1 MSLRSFIAAALAV
14 PGLALSLPAAAQVPR
29 PVDIPVPNLP
39 QETAV
44 WCWAAVAQQII
55 LASRGPAET
64 PPQCALVALA
74 NGAPP
79 GACCSFPNPSCV
91 RTGSIPQVQGLIA
104 RFGGRYSSVAPPTD
118 PMTLYGAL
126 RRGEVVILEVATGMG
141 SSHVVLVRG
150 MSFMPTPFGVEP
162 VLHVN
167 DPMAYFT
174 QPVPFS
180 RIVGLWMRAI
190 VVEPW

>member
-1 MSLRSFIAAALAV
+1 
-14 PGLALSLPAAAQVPR
+14 
-29 PVDIPVPNLP
+29 
-39 QETAV
+39 
-44 WCWAAVAQQII
+44 
-55 LASRGPAET
+55 
-64 PPQCALVALA
+64 
-74 NGAPP
+74 
-79 GACCSFPNPSCV
+79 
-91 RTGSIPQVQGLIA
+91 
-104 RFGGRYSSVAPPTD
+104 
-118 PMTLYGAL
+118 MTLYGAL